1 MNHPLRC
8 KCGKLRG
15 QVSAP
20 EKGIHL
26 MCYCKDCQAFANF
39 LGKGDELLDGQGGSD
54 IVAVH
59 PQFVQFS
66 EGQGELACM
75 SLSPNGL
82 LRWYARCCNT
92 PIANTP
98 RSPKMAYAGLAR
110 ACLAGPGDAFG
121 PVRMRSGTK
130 SARGS
135 VEPTSAMSTAGM
147 LALFAAKLLRARLDG
162 SFRRTPFF
170 DVASGTPLVAP
181 TVLAREERVRLTP
194 PTPPQGDTP

>member
-1 MNHPLRC
+1 MNHSLRC
-8 KCGKLRG
+8 TCGKLRG
-15 QVSAP
+15 HVSEP

-39 LGKGDELLDGQGGSD
+39 LGKGAELLDAQGGSD

-59 PQFVQFS
+59 PRSVHFT

-98 RSPKMAYAGLAR
+98 RSSP
-110 ACLAGPGDAFG
+110 PGCCVHAWTAAIGIRHFSM
-121 PVRMRSGTK
+121 P
-130 SARGS
+130 
-135 VEPTSAMSTAGM
+135 STARR
-147 LALFAAKLLRARLDG
+147 LSRPRYCRAKSERA
-162 SFRRTPFF
+162 
-170 DVASGTPLVAP
+170 
-181 TVLAREERVRLTP
+181 
-194 PTPPQGDTP
+194 

>member
-1 MNHPLRC
+1 MNHSLRC
-8 KCGKLRG
+8 TCGKLRG
-15 QVSAP
+15 HVSEP

-39 LGKGDELLDGQGGSD
+39 LGKGAELLDPQGGSD
-54 IVAVH
+54 IIAVH
-59 PQFVQFS
+59 PRSVHFT

-98 RSPKMAYAGLAR
+98 RNSKMAYAGLAR
-110 ACLAGPGDAFG
+110 ACLAGPAGNLENAFG

-130 SARGS
+130 SARGAVKPS
-135 VEPTSAMSTAGM
+135 PALSAAGM
-147 LALFAAKLLRARLDG
+147 LAQFAARLLRARLDG
-162 SFRRTPFF
+162 SYRHTPFF
-170 DVASGTPLVAP
+170 DAVHGAPIVAP
-181 TVLAREERVRLTP
+181 TILSREERTRLTP
-194 PTPPQGDTP
+194 PDPAR